1 MQHLSEIVEEA
12 RKKGKKRLAVAYG
25 QDAHTLAAVYAAYK
39 EGLVE
44 PILFGD
50 PKIIEQVCKEE
61 NIDCNIFK
69 IIPESNDVKC
79 VNLAVNAVVTGEADV
94 LMKGLVSTDK
104 YMRGIL
110 NKDAGLFPPKGT
122 LSHVA
127 VVEMPNYPKLLVIS
141 DVAVIPQPDF
151 KQKTILIG
159 YLTRIANLIGIKT
172 PKIACIAPSEQ
183 LLPSVL
189 SSTEAALLAKMG
201 DRGQLG
207 NVVIDGPLSLDV
219 ALYKEAAEIKKVKGS
234 SVAGDADC
242 LLFPNIE
249 SGNVFFKASTHI
261 ESCRLVQGSQ
271 CFVRKIIPEQPAQR
285 VQNPC
290 KQRRLQPLPCRA
302 LLEARERVC
311 TARQREWYRRELD
324 VTRSLSLERSR
335 GQGLFLFQ
343 KLSLREWIRSGT
355 GIGATPCS

>member
-219 ALYKEAAEIKKVKGS
+219 ALYKEAAEIKKVKGFRRRRCGLPALPQHRIGQRLLQGFHAHGRRRDRSDGHGNQS
-234 SVAGDADC
+234 SLRAD
-242 LLFPNIE
+242 F
-249 SGNVFFKASTHI
+249 A
-261 ESCRLVQGSQ
+261 
-271 CFVRKIIPEQPAQR
+271 
-285 VQNPC
+285 
-290 KQRRLQPLPCRA
+290 RRLQPHQT
-302 LLEARERVC
+302 LLDR
-311 TARQREWYRRELD
+311 TG
-324 VTRSLSLERSR
+324 LSGR
-335 GQGLFLFQ
+335 
-343 KLSLREWIRSGT
+343 
-355 GIGATPCS
+355 